1 MSVARQQGVVIA
13 GAAETARIGVI
24 PELSAIEL
32 HAEAARAAARDAG
45 IALRDVDGIAA
56 STPFVYEVSDALG
69 LRPRWVDG
77 TNVGGCSS
85 LVHVRHAVA
94 AIHSGAADMVLVT
107 HGESGRSQVGMR
119 PWPWSASS
127 MEGQFEHPYGLTA
140 PYATHALP
148 VLRFLHDTGMTRR
161 DLAEVV
167 VAQRE
172 WAQGNPRA
180 GRRTPVDLDTVLA
193 QPPVCYPLTKEMCCL
208 VSDGGGALVL
218 MSAERARDLPSAY
231 RAVHV
236 LGAAEAAE
244 SAILSQMDDLTS
256 FHASRRSTRDALQE
270 ANLTTGD
277 IDHAML
283 YDAFAH
289 FPLYAL
295 EDCGFVGRGE
305 SGGFIGDGHTR
316 PGGRLPV
323 NTNGG
328 GLSYAHTGMYGM
340 FAIQEAVRQLRGEAA
355 LDAGRVRTS
364 LVHGVGMMFAVAAV
378 LVLAAESA

>member
-1 MSVARQQGVVIA
+1 
-13 GAAETARIGVI
+13 
-24 PELSAIEL
+24 
-32 HAEAARAAARDAG
+32 
-45 IALRDVDGIAA
+45 
-56 STPFVYEVSDALG
+56 
-69 LRPRWVDG
+69 
-77 TNVGGCSS
+77 
-85 LVHVRHAVA
+85 VA